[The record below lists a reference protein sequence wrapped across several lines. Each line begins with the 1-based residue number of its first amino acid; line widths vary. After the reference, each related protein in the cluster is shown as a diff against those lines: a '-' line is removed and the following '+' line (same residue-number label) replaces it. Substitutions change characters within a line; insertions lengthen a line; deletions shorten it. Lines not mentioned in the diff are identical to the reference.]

1 MPARN
6 PRINIV
12 LERPLRDAVRRLA
25 RRDGISMSAK
35 VRDLVTR
42 ALEDEEDAALVAL
55 AEQRERTFRHRAALS
70 HRQVW
75 AAAPRR

>member
-6 PRINIV
+6 PRVNIV
-12 LERPLRDAVRRLA
+12 LERPLRDAVERLA
-25 RRDGISMSAK
+25 RRDGLSMSAK

-42 ALEDEEDAALVAL
+42 ALEAEEDAALASL
-55 AEQRERTFRHRAALS
+55 AERRERTFRRRTALS

-75 AAAPRR
+75 GAAQRR

>member
-1 MPARN
+1 
-6 PRINIV
+6 
-12 LERPLRDAVRRLA
+12 
-25 RRDGISMSAK
+25 MSAK

-55 AEQRERTFRHRAALS
+55 AEQPERTFRRRAALS

-75 AAAPRR
+75 AGAPRR